1 MKVGRQ
7 VLGILGC
14 ALALFAHETPAMAV
28 PSPRSEEWW
37 FDAWEIEDKVWP
49 LTRGAGV
56 IVALVDT
63 GVQASLPDLRGVVLK
78 GKVREGEDGRKDLDR
93 VKNGHGTAMAAL
105 IAGQGRETGMMGI
118 APEARILPLLQNYDL
133 ALSIKYAVDHGASV
147 INFSLGGDSVR
158 CPNDLQEAIQYAAD
172 HNAVVVASAG
182 NEGTWKEN
190 LNYPANCLGVVTV
203 GGVDANLKL
212 WRKSVPANT
221 LALAAPSVA
230 VGSINKRGLFGW
242 NNNGTSQAAAL
253 TSGVVALLR
262 ARFPRMPAR
271 ELVQRM
277 LATAKDVGPPGRDQF
292 SGFGAII
299 PYLALTANVP
309 RDSPNPVYAG
319 LDENLPSGKSRSAR
333 SEAKPA
339 PRSVSNADKK
349 GSARWVFGVG
359 ALIATGLVVVS
370 VVFILKRRTGRVHRI

>member
-1 MKVGRQ
+1 M
-7 VLGILGC
+7 GILGC
-14 ALALFAHETPAMAV
+14 ALVLLTHGTTAMAV
-28 PSPRSEEWW
+28 PSPRPEEWW

-49 LTRGAGV
+49 LTRGTGV

-63 GVQASLPDLRGVVLK
+63 GVQADLPDLRGVVMK
-78 GKVREGEDGRKDLDR
+78 GKLREGEDGRRDLDR

-105 IAGQGRETGMMGI
+105 IAGQGRETGMMGV
-118 APEARILPLLQNYDL
+118 APEARILPLLQNDNL

-158 CPNDLQEAIQYAAD
+158 CPDDLQEAIRYAAD

-182 NEGTWKEN
+182 NEGASKEN

-203 GGVDANLKL
+203 GGVDANLKM

-230 VGSINKRGLFGW
+230 VGSINKHGLFGW

-262 ARFPRMPAR
+262 ARFPQMSAR

-277 LATAKDVGPPGRDQF
+277 LATAKDVDPPGRDKL
-292 SGFGAII
+292 SGFGALI

-319 LDENLPSGKSRSAR
+319 LSVNPPSGKSGSAQ
-333 SEAKPA
+333 SEADPA
-339 PRSVSNADKK
+339 PRSASNTGKK
-349 GSARWVFGVG
+349 SSAPWFFGVG
-359 ALIATGLVVVS
+359 VLIAAGLVAVTVVL
-370 VVFILKRRTGRVHRI
+370 ILRRRAKRVYRV